1 MSYNFGNQKAVV
13 EISIDEHI
21 KITDG
26 DRSL

>member
-1 MSYNFGNQKAVV
+1 MSYNFGNQKDVV